1 MHGRLV
7 RVNAES
13 GRLFI
18 QIFKNGAYYT
28 YYNKS
33 SFYIEIRDGRC
44 CFAVVFGINAVFLSI
59 LRTAIAGNL
68 GYDMPY
74 KVVPSDEPVP
84 VGFHFLA
91 LIRSFQW

>member
-1 MHGRLV
+1 MLV
-7 RVNAES
+7 RVNVES

-18 QIFKNGAYYT
+18 QIFLKNLIFHGA

-33 SFYIEIRDGRC
+33 SFHIEISDGRC
-44 CFAVVFGINAVFLSI
+44 CFAVVFGINAVFLSMQ
-59 LRTAIAGNL
+59 RNAIAGNL

-74 KVVPSDEPVP
+74 KVVPSHEPVP

-91 LIRSFQW
+91 LIRSFQ